1 MTHHHSNTLK
11 GLALFLL
18 FLLCNSFAYAQEE
31 TSQPIKTESPKLK
44 KEEILQQVNWDE
56 NKVYSA
62 TENTPAQFEGGM
74 KAFAAYIS
82 ANYKVPGNIEGP
94 IKIVTAFVIDLDGS
108 VVDIKII
115 RSAGHETSKEMI
127 RVLKASPKW
136 KPGLKDG
143 VPVRTALTLPINF

>member
-82 ANYKVPGNIEGP
+82 ANYKVPGNVEGP

-143 VPVRTALTLPINF
+143 IPVRTALTLPINF

>member
-1 MTHHHSNTLK
+1 MTCHSSTLK

-82 ANYKVPGNIEGP
+82 ANYKVPGNVEGP